1 MMNTPVGDGNKLFV
15 ELFILFFLIRMMNTP
30 VGDGNLFSCNYWNFL
45 RFIRI
50 MNTSDRGRQY
60 HCICEDC
67 VEIVQ
72 IIRN

>member
-1 MMNTPVGDGNKLFV
+1 MMNASVGDGN
-15 ELFILFFLIRMMNTP
+15 
-30 VGDGNLFSCNYWNFL
+30 VGFGVVVGV
-45 RFIRI
+45 IRI

-60 HCICEDC
+60 HFICEDC